1 MPARAGAHQ
10 GAPSASTTDDA
21 IMGILDMLQEH
32 LGPGQVQQI
41 SQQIGATPQQTETA
55 VQAALPM
62 MLGGMAGRAQ
72 QPDGGDSIMQ
82 ALGGLG
88 GGAGAGG
95 LAGALGGMLGGGG
108 GGGGG
113 LGGALGGA
121 LGGMLGGDGPGG
133 GGGILGSI
141 LGGNEGT
148 VEDGVSR
155 ASGLDGSQARKL
167 LMILAPIVLGMIAK
181 RHGNASGG
189 ALGGALQEDA
199 REAREQA
206 ERNQPGMG
214 GILGDILGKVQT
226 GR

>member
-10 GAPSASTTDDA
+10 GAPSASITDA
-21 IMGILDMLQEH
+21 NMGILDMLQEH

-108 GGGGG
+108 GGGG

-121 LGGMLGGDGPGG
+121 LGGMLGGDGPGSGG

-148 VEDGVSR
+148 VERGVAQ
-155 ASGLDGSQARKL
+155 ASGLDGGQARKL

-214 GILGDILGKVQT
+214 GILGDILAKVQT

>member
-1 MPARAGAHQ
+1 
-10 GAPSASTTDDA
+10 
-21 IMGILDMLQEH
+21 MGILDMLQEH

-95 LAGALGGMLGGGG
+95 LAGALGGMIGGGG

-121 LGGMLGGDGPGG
+121 LGGMLGGNDGPGG

-141 LGGNEGT
+141 LGGNAGT
-148 VEDGVSR
+148 VENGVSQ
-155 ASGLDGSQARKL
+155 ASGLDGNQTRKL

-189 ALGGALQEDA
+189 ALGGALQDDA

-214 GILGDILGKVQT
+214 GILGDILSKVQT